1 MAYTTLLPDLGPC
14 AAPSH
19 KQRFFQGPPSENR
32 ILQCALESHHV
43 FAVVDIHFAQRPQR
57 IFQLLLTTGQGRN
70 LLRASSCSWKTAPLS
85 ARNSRATSVFSSFI
99 STTSTFLL
107 VGPVRRTSSYR
118 SVVFCVHPGCRNLVD
133 LPLHDAWRS
142 NTMSCFAANLCQNI
156 FSECKCAVF
165 CASSMNR
172 SHMFS
177 RFPSTVLQGYQ
188 LDNKMPRPSMSGP
201 LISFQEVPFHTRC
214 SRAAFVPSLHFTS
227 PACCQQHSP
236 TASSRPAPATVAD
249 PRHCHSKHVQGPLP
263 SPNPLS
269 YLR

>member
-1 MAYTTLLPDLGPC
+1 MHPVVLGRLHLSPLETVVQPLFSV
-14 AAPSH
+14 PSSLQH
-19 KQRFFQGPPSENR
+19 QHSFSDQHAGPAHIVASLFAS
-32 ILQCALESHHV
+32 ILDVETSL
-43 FAVVDIHFAQRPQR
+43 
-57 IFQLLLTTGQGRN
+57 IFLFTMPGAG
-70 LLRASSCSWKTAPLS
+70 
-85 ARNSRATSVFSSFI
+85 SVQ
-99 STTSTFLL
+99 TPHT
-107 VGPVRRTSSYR
+107 
-118 SVVFCVHPGCRNLVD
+118 
-133 LPLHDAWRS
+133 
-142 NTMSCFAANLCQNI
+142 NTVSCFAANLCQNI

-201 LISFQEVPFHTRC
+201 LISFQEVPFYTRF

-263 SPNPLS
+263 SPNRLS